1 MDLLRVVLAVPDRAD
16 LAKVAP
22 EDLEDLDKADRD
34 SSSECHAVHNFF
46 DILMFRKN
54 SRSLTSR

>member
-1 MDLLRVVLAVPDRAD
+1 VDLLRVVLAVPDRAGLD
-16 LAKVAP
+16 KV
-22 EDLEDLDKADRD
+22 DLEVLDKADRD
-34 SSSECHAVHNFF
+34 SSSECHAVRNFF